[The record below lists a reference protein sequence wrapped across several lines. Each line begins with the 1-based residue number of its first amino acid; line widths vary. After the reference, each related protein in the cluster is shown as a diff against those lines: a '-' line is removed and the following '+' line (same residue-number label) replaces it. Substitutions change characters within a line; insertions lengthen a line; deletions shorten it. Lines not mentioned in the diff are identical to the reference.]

1 VNSVEPSRKPTL
13 LFVALWLLA
22 STRDTFSCMSL
33 IVTEP
38 HIMMGKPVLEGTRI
52 TVESIVERVAAGE
65 SIADIV
71 ASHPRLTEASV
82 RDVLAAVQRSSAR

>member
-1 VNSVEPSRKPTL
+1 
-13 LFVALWLLA
+13 
-22 STRDTFSCMSL
+22 
-33 IVTEP
+33 
-38 HIMMGKPVLEGTRI
+38 MMGKPVLEGTRI